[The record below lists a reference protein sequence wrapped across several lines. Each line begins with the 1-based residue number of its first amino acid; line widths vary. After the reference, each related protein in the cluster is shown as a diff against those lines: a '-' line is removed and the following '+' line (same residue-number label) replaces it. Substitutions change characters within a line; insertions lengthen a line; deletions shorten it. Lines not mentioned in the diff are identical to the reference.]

1 MDEINVLLQTHVS
14 LLGRA
19 RCPLHRRLLFERGRL
34 FVSDILVIHLLR
46 WRDSSAVSLFLNF
59 LQEKA
64 TLRLLAVFYQT

>member
-19 RCPLHRRLLFERGRL
+19 RCPRHGSFCFELSRFL
-34 FVSDILVIHLLR
+34 VSVLLVIYLLR
-46 WRDSSAVSLFLNF
+46 WRDSSAVYLFLNF

-64 TLRLLAVFYQT
+64 TLQLLAVFYQT